1 MRISDWSSDV
11 CSSDLDLYIVAD
23 GMGGHQGGEVASRL
37 AIETIQV
44 AYDAPSADALSEALA
59 VANQRIHNQAAADP
73 NLHGMGTTVVA
84 AALMSADGVDAD
96 DDEDHPQLLIA
107 NVGDSRA
114 YLYRDGD
121 LIQLTDEH
129 SLVAHMVPEARSSPA
144 GSEEHT

>member
-1 MRISDWSSDV
+1 
-11 CSSDLDLYIVAD
+11 
-23 GMGGHQGGEVASRL
+23 MGGHQGGEVASRL

-121 LIQLTDEH
+121 LTQLTDDQR
-129 SLVAHMVPEARSSPA
+129 LVADMVREGRITPDAAAAPPQRHNLPPVA
-144 GSEEHT
+144 GVDEQRRP

>member
-84 AALMSADGVDAD
+84 AALMSDDGVDA
-96 DDEDHPQLLIA
+96 
-107 NVGDSRA
+107 GC
-114 YLYRDGD
+114 G
-121 LIQLTDEH
+121 
-129 SLVAHMVPEARSSPA
+129 
-144 GSEEHT
+144 